1 MKNVM
6 QAEIDNKFKI
16 TTGLTF
22 FKEYN
27 KEFLEFRPE
36 LRKAWL
42 IRVGEQ
48 NNMIAL
54 CCVCVR
60 FILFAPLSSVFLT
73 THSTSR
79 NINSSAISCL

>member
-54 CCVCVR
+54 CCV
-60 FILFAPLSSVFLT
+60 
-73 THSTSR
+73 
-79 NINSSAISCL
+79 